1 MDNENEIETI
11 TIDYKGYKNQEI
23 SIKDMPS
30 ATFELIAVNC
40 GLDVAVS
47 LLKNMSG
54 LTIFVPSNG
63 FEALER
69 RIILDE
75 YDYSAISIKK
85 LALKLDLSEKTVRT
99 YLAKAGAEAV
109 TEGQQNLFPEG
120 WQKNVGS

>member
-1 MDNENEIETI
+1 MENENDKETI
-11 TIDYKGYKNQEI
+11 TIDYKGYKNQKI

-30 ATFELIAVNC
+30 ETFELIAVNC

-47 LLKNMSG
+47 LLKNMCG

-75 YDYSAISIKK
+75 YAHSAVSIKK
-85 LALKLDLSEKTVRT
+85 LALKLNLTEKTVRT
-99 YLAKAGAEAV
+99 YIAKAGATVAA
-109 TEGQQNLFPEG
+109 EGQQNLFPEG
-120 WQKNVGS
+120 WQKNVES